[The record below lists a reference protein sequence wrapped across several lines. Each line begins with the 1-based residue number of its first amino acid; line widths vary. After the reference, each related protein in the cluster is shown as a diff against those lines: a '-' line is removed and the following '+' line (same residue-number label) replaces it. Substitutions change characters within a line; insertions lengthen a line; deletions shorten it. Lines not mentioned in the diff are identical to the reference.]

1 MCEIITSLVLDH
13 VVQNAQYFIF
23 CVSPFLSFLLRDL
36 FLLEICVSKI
46 GFLVVIFFRNPEMH
60 QPILQSY
67 GSYRSQRERQRDR
80 EKDMRERQRECS
92 LQVSFLEQQLEATK
106 IQMDNLE
113 TELQE
118 ISLYV
123 EEIPNINNK
132 HIYKDSSTENR
143 MNLSD
148 PPILD
153 PDANPDDS
161 GSSTT
166 NKPTLK
172 FKEYSNTGL
181 WVDRSSSIATRVLAI
196 RNQNLQLVR
205 IGILDR

>member
-1 MCEIITSLVLDH
+1 M
-13 VVQNAQYFIF
+13 VVTEA
-23 CVSPFLSFLLRDL
+23 
-36 FLLEICVSKI
+36 K
-46 GFLVVIFFRNPEMH
+46 
-60 QPILQSY
+60 
-67 GSYRSQRERQRDR
+67 RERERETER

-106 IQMDNLE
+106 TQMENLE

-132 HIYKDSSTENR
+132 HIYKESSTKNR

-153 PDANPDDS
+153 PDANPDDDPREAESHDDS

-166 NKPTLK
+166 NKPIPK

>member
-1 MCEIITSLVLDH
+1 
-13 VVQNAQYFIF
+13 
-23 CVSPFLSFLLRDL
+23 
-36 FLLEICVSKI
+36 
-46 GFLVVIFFRNPEMH
+46 
-60 QPILQSY
+60 
-67 GSYRSQRERQRDR
+67 
-80 EKDMRERQRECS
+80 MRERQRECS

-106 IQMDNLE
+106 TQMEDLE
-113 TELQE
+113 TQLQE

-132 HIYKDSSTENR
+132 HIYKESSTKNR

-148 PPILD
+148 LPILD
-153 PDANPDDS
+153 PDANPDDDPREAEYHDDS

-166 NKPTLK
+166 KPTLK

-181 WVDRSSSIATRVLAI
+181 RVDRSSSIATRVLAI

>member
-1 MCEIITSLVLDH
+1 M
-13 VVQNAQYFIF
+13 
-23 CVSPFLSFLLRDL
+23 
-36 FLLEICVSKI
+36 
-46 GFLVVIFFRNPEMH
+46 VVIEA
-60 QPILQSY
+60 
-67 GSYRSQRERQRDR
+67 ERQRDR
-80 EKDMRERQRECS
+80 ERERYERQRECS

-106 IQMDNLE
+106 TQMEDLE
-113 TELQE
+113 TQLQE

-132 HIYKDSSTENR
+132 HIYKESSTKNR

-153 PDANPDDS
+153 ADDDDPREAESHDDS

-166 NKPTLK
+166 YKPGLK

-181 WVDRSSSIATRVLAI
+181 PVDRSSSIATRVLAI

>member
-1 MCEIITSLVLDH
+1 MK
-13 VVQNAQYFIF
+13 
-23 CVSPFLSFLLRDL
+23 PRD
-36 FLLEICVSKI
+36 
-46 GFLVVIFFRNPEMH
+46 
-60 QPILQSY
+60 
-67 GSYRSQRERQRDR
+67 RETER

-106 IQMDNLE
+106 TQMEDLE
-113 TELQE
+113 TQLQE

-132 HIYKDSSTENR
+132 HIYKESSTKNR

-153 PDANPDDS
+153 PDDDPREAESHDDS